1 MNTKFCAKIRS
12 FLENIH
18 ILVFW
23 VEGYQH
29 LEGVYSFHLQE
40 ILCLIYCR
48 LRQYI
53 PWKHWYQPTRLHTII
68 TKNNTIC
75 SASPLQHKLQM
86 SSTTHVSLNHT
97 TVIIKKATEHCKHAM
112 LQLEKYAIF
121 VLEIITMPR
130 KIILKKE
137 QHFTFVISV

>member
-1 MNTKFCAKIRS
+1 MS
-12 FLENIH
+12 FLQNIH

-40 ILCLIYCR
+40 ILHLIYCR
-48 LRQYI
+48 WRQYI
-53 PWKHWYQPTRLHTII
+53 TLKHWYQPTGLHTII

-86 SSTTHVSLNHT
+86 SSTTHVLLNHT
-97 TVIIKKATEHCKHAM
+97 TDIIKKTTEHCKHAM
-112 LQLEKYAIF
+112 FFFFFFFSWHYTTHSGCVFYSPLSGLSLLAYE
-121 VLEIITMPR
+121 VT
-130 KIILKKE
+130 
-137 QHFTFVISV
+137 